1 MLLTWF
7 FLILALIVIVLL
19 LAAKPPAGA
28 GNRPEEKTDLGASTR
43 PVILIVIDSLMDAPL
58 RETIQ
63 AGKAPALKYLRD
75 HGHYYPR
82 VISSFPTMS
91 ACIDTTLL
99 TGMPPNRHHI
109 FGLTYFHKQE
119 GRVVNFGTGLKE
131 TFTIGLKNVL
141 KDGLLNL
148 NQHFINK
155 EVKTIHEELAVPTA
169 SVNAIIM
176 RGPHEQ
182 TLTVPWFATLLGLLP
197 RTIAAKAPAF
207 FSFGAM
213 ARLFRTSRPASG
225 FFRYGFNDRYSSA
238 ELASLI
244 QNGQLPLFTIAYFP
258 SNDDAVHKKG
268 PQEIK
273 GIAKAD
279 VELQK
284 VLSAFGSWEEAI
296 RKATFIVIGDSGQT
310 AMLPNKQEA
319 YIDLTKLLHPFQIMP
334 TKRKKPSARDQ
345 LVLCV
350 NERMA
355 YIYLIDETLTV
366 EQVIHV
372 LKEETRLDVIAWR
385 EQDWVYVVSGST
397 EGKLQFKPGGGYTD
411 TYGQAWEISGDLSIL
426 DIRIQENQI
435 LEFGIFPDVL
445 FRLCNVMDTGERVI
459 VVTAAPGY
467 ELIGDSS
474 PTHKG
479 ACHGSLHHLDS
490 IVPMIVCGTDSSPD
504 HFRIIDLKKW
514 IIDMLSQKQ

>member
-1 MLLTWF
+1 MLLTWVW
-7 FLILALIVIVLL
+7 LILALIVIILL
-19 LAAKPPAGA
+19 IAAKPPRIV
-28 GNRPEEKTDLGASTR
+28 GNRPQEKTDLGETR

-63 AGKAPALKYLRD
+63 VGKAPALKYLKD

-99 TGMPPNRHHI
+99 TGVAPNQHHV

-119 GRVVNFGTGLKE
+119 KRVVNFGTGLKE

-141 KDGLLNL
+141 KDGLQNL

-155 EVKTIHEELAVPTA
+155 EVKTIHEELAGPTA
-169 SVNAIIM
+169 SINAIVF
-176 RGPHEQ
+176 RGPHER
-182 TLTVPWFATLLGLLP
+182 TLTMPWIATALGLLP
-197 RTIAAKAPAF
+197 RSIAAKAPSF
-207 FSFGAM
+207 FSYGGM
-213 ARLFRTSRPASG
+213 SRLFKESKPASA
-225 FFRYGFNDRYSSA
+225 FFRYGFNDQYSSS

-258 SNDDAVHKKG
+258 SNDNVVHKKG

-279 VELQK
+279 RELQK
-284 VLSAFGSWEEAI
+284 VLNAFGSWEEAI
-296 RKATFIVIGDSGQT
+296 RKATFIVMGDSGQT
-310 AMLPNKQEA
+310 AVIPNHQEA
-319 YIDLTKLLHPFQIMP
+319 YIDLTKKLRPFHVAP
-334 TKRKKPSARDQ
+334 TRRKKPRAKDQ

-355 YIYLIDETLTV
+355 YIYIVDDTLT
-366 EQVIHV
+366 EAQVVHV
-372 LKEETRLDVIAWR
+372 LKQEPKMDIIAWR
-385 EQDWVYVVSGST
+385 EQEWVYVVSGSA
-397 EGKLQFKPGGGYTD
+397 EGKVQFKPGGEFTD
-411 TYGQAWEISGDLSIL
+411 YYGHTWDISGDLSVL
-426 DIRIQENQI
+426 DISIKEDKT
-435 LEFGIFPDVL
+435 LDFGIYPDVL
-445 FRLCNVMDTGERVI
+445 FRLYNVMDTANRVI
-459 VVTAAPGY
+459 VVTVAPGY

-490 IVPMIVCGTDSSPD
+490 IVPMIVCGTDSTPD

-514 IIDMLSQKQ
+514 ILSMLNQGK